1 MAKTSYLVCYRYN
14 INHYSY
20 LNIMQKDIKL
30 IVPNSLH
37 EIELGQ
43 YQTYLASIENLDA
56 EKDTEEINRKLI
68 ETFCGLKPEQVNLL
82 PLTSVESLL
91 KVLSGAFSEEFE
103 LIRHFELE
111 GVKFGFIPKLDE
123 MSLGEYIDLESTFG
137 DWEKMHKAM
146 AILYR
151 VVNFEKGDK
160 YTINSY
166 ETNEELAEA
175 MKMMPLSVVM
185 SCMVFFYHLG
195 TELAQATSSYI
206 LKMMKEE
213 NSTTSQ
219 LKEALAKSGVGIS
232 QFTDSLKEMSED
244 LMKLQLY
251 PSTNV

>member
-1 MAKTSYLVCYRYN
+1 
-14 INHYSY
+14 
-20 LNIMQKDIKL
+20 MQKDIKL
-30 IVPNSLH
+30 IVPDSLH

-56 EKDTEEINRKLI
+56 TEDAEQINRKLI

-103 LIRHFELE
+103 LIRHFELD
-111 GVKFGFIPKLDE
+111 GVKFGFIPKLDD

-151 VVNFEKGDK
+151 VVNFEKGEK
-160 YTINSY
+160 YDIVSY

-185 SCMVFFYHLG
+185 SCMVFFYSLG
-195 TELAQATSSYI
+195 TELAQATLSYTQ
-206 LKMMKEE
+206 KVVKES
-213 NSTTSQ
+213 STTSQ
-219 LKEALAKSGVGIS
+219 VREALELNGVGIN
-232 QFTDSLKEMSED
+232 QFMGSLKAMSED
-244 LMKLQLY
+244 LMKLQPY
-251 PSTNV
+251 HSTNV

>member
-1 MAKTSYLVCYRYN
+1 
-14 INHYSY
+14 
-20 LNIMQKDIKL
+20 MQKDIKL
-30 IVPNSLH
+30 IVPDSLH

-56 EKDTEEINRKLI
+56 TEDAEQINRKLI

-103 LIRHFELE
+103 LIRHFELD
-111 GVKFGFIPKLDE
+111 GVKFGFIPKLDD

-151 VVNFEKGDK
+151 VVNFEKGEK
-160 YTINSY
+160 YDIVSY

-185 SCMVFFYHLG
+185 SCMVFFYSLG
-195 TELAQATSSYI
+195 TELAQATLSYTQ
-206 LKMMKEE
+206 KVVKES
-213 NSTTSQ
+213 STTSQ
-219 LKEALAKSGVGIS
+219 VREALELNGVGIN
-232 QFTDSLKEMSED
+232 QFTDSLKAMSED
-244 LMKLQLY
+244 LMKLQPY
-251 PSTNV
+251 HSTNV

>member
-1 MAKTSYLVCYRYN
+1 
-14 INHYSY
+14 
-20 LNIMQKDIKL
+20 MQKDIKL
-30 IVPNSLH
+30 IVPDSLH

-43 YQTYLASIENLDA
+43 YQSYLASIENLDA
-56 EKDTEEINRKLI
+56 TEDVEQINRKLI

-82 PLTSVESLL
+82 PLTSIESLL
-91 KVLSGAFSEEFE
+91 GVLSGAFSQEFE
-103 LIRHFELE
+103 LIRHFELD

-123 MSLGEYIDLESTFG
+123 ISLGEYIDLESTFG

-151 VVNFEKGDK
+151 VVNFEKGEK
-160 YTINSY
+160 YNIVSY

-195 TELAQATSSYI
+195 TELAQATLSYTQ
-206 LKMMKEE
+206 KVMKE

-219 LKEALAKSGVGIS
+219 LKEALEQSGVGIN
-232 QFTDSLKEMSED
+232 QFTDSLKAMSED
-244 LMKLQLY
+244 LTKLQLY

>member
-1 MAKTSYLVCYRYN
+1 
-14 INHYSY
+14 
-20 LNIMQKDIKL
+20 MQKDIKL
-30 IVPNSLH
+30 IVPDSLH

-56 EKDTEEINRKLI
+56 TEDAEQINRKLI

-103 LIRHFELE
+103 LIRHFELD
-111 GVKFGFIPKLDE
+111 GVKFGFIPKLDD

-151 VVNFEKGDK
+151 VVNFEKGEK
-160 YTINSY
+160 YDIVSY

-185 SCMVFFYHLG
+185 SCMVFFYSLG
-195 TELAQATSSYI
+195 TQLAQATLSYTQ
-206 LKMMKEE
+206 KVVKES
-213 NSTTSQ
+213 STTSQ
-219 LKEALAKSGVGIS
+219 VREALELNGVGIN
-232 QFTDSLKEMSED
+232 QFMDSLKAMSED
-244 LMKLQLY
+244 LMKLQPY
-251 PSTNV
+251 HSTNV

>member
-1 MAKTSYLVCYRYN
+1 
-14 INHYSY
+14 
-20 LNIMQKDIKL
+20 MQKDIKL
-30 IVPNSLH
+30 IVPDSLH

-43 YQTYLASIENLDA
+43 YQDYLASIENLDA
-56 EKDTEEINRKLI
+56 EKDVEEINRKLI

-91 KVLSGAFSEEFE
+91 KVLSGAFSEEYE
-103 LIRHFELE
+103 LIRHFEID

-137 DWEKMHKAM
+137 NWEKMHKAM

-151 VVNFEKGDK
+151 VVNFEKGEK

-175 MKMMPLSVVM
+175 MKLMPLSAVM

-195 TELAQATSSYI
+195 TELAKATSNYI
-206 LKMMKEE
+206 QTALKEE
-213 NSTTSQ
+213 NTTSH
-219 LKEALAKSGVGIS
+219 LKEALVQNGVGIS
-232 QFTDSLKEMSED
+232 QFMGSLKVMSED

-251 PSTNV
+251 HSTNV

>member
-1 MAKTSYLVCYRYN
+1 
-14 INHYSY
+14 
-20 LNIMQKDIKL
+20 MQKDIKL
-30 IVPNSLH
+30 IVPDSLH

-56 EKDTEEINRKLI
+56 TEDVEQINRKLI

-82 PLTSVESLL
+82 PLASIESLL
-91 KVLSGAFSEEFE
+91 GVLSGAFSEEFE
-103 LIRHFELE
+103 LIRHFELD

-151 VVNFEKGDK
+151 VVNFEKGEK
-160 YTINSY
+160 YDIVSY

-185 SCMVFFYHLG
+185 SCMVFFYSLG
-195 TELAQATSSYI
+195 TELAQATLNYTQ
-206 LKMMKEE
+206 KVVKES
-213 NSTTSQ
+213 STTSQ
-219 LKEALAKSGVGIS
+219 VREALELNGVGIN
-232 QFTDSLKEMSED
+232 QFTDSLKAMSED
-244 LMKLQLY
+244 LMKLQPY
-251 PSTNV
+251 RSTNV

>member
-1 MAKTSYLVCYRYN
+1 
-14 INHYSY
+14 
-20 LNIMQKDIKL
+20 MQKDIKL
-30 IVPNSLH
+30 IVPDSLH

-56 EKDTEEINRKLI
+56 TEDAEQINRKLI

-91 KVLSGAFSEEFE
+91 GVLSGAFSEEFE
-103 LIRHFELE
+103 LIRHFELD
-111 GVKFGFIPKLDE
+111 GVKFGFIPKLDN

-151 VVNFEKGDK
+151 VVNFEKGEK
-160 YTINSY
+160 YDIVSY

-195 TELAQATSSYI
+195 TELAQATLSYTQ
-206 LKMMKEE
+206 KVVKES
-213 NSTTSQ
+213 STTSQ
-219 LKEALAKSGVGIS
+219 VREALELNGVGIN
-232 QFTDSLKEMSED
+232 QFTDSLKAMSED
-244 LMKLQLY
+244 LMKLQPY
-251 PSTNV
+251 RSTNV

>member
-1 MAKTSYLVCYRYN
+1 
-14 INHYSY
+14 
-20 LNIMQKDIKL
+20 MQKDIKL
-30 IVPNSLH
+30 IVPDSLH

-56 EKDTEEINRKLI
+56 TEDVEQINRKLI

-82 PLTSVESLL
+82 PLASIESLL
-91 KVLSGAFSEEFE
+91 GVLSGAFSEEFE
-103 LIRHFELE
+103 LIRHFELD

-151 VVNFEKGDK
+151 VVNFEKGEK
-160 YTINSY
+160 YDIVSY

-185 SCMVFFYHLG
+185 SCMLFFWHLG
-195 TELAQATSSYI
+195 TELAQATLNYTQ
-206 LKMMKEE
+206 KVVKES
-213 NSTTSQ
+213 STTSQ
-219 LKEALAKSGVGIS
+219 VREALELNGVGIN
-232 QFTDSLKEMSED
+232 QFTDSLKAMSED
-244 LMKLQLY
+244 LMKLQPY
-251 PSTNV
+251 RSTNV

>member
-1 MAKTSYLVCYRYN
+1 
-14 INHYSY
+14 
-20 LNIMQKDIKL
+20 MQKDIKL
-30 IVPNSLH
+30 IVPDSLH
-37 EIELGQ
+37 EIQLGQ
-43 YQTYLASIENLDA
+43 YQAYLASIENLDA
-56 EKDTEEINRKLI
+56 KKDIEQINRKLI
-68 ETFCGLKPEQVNLL
+68 EEFCGLKPEQVNLL

-103 LIRHFELE
+103 LIRHFEIE
-111 GVKFGFIPKLDE
+111 GVKFGFIPKLDD
-123 MSLGEYIDLESTFG
+123 MSLGEYIDLEGTFG
-137 DWEKMHKAM
+137 EWDKMHKAM

-195 TELAQATSSYI
+195 TELAQATSNYI
-206 LKMMKEE
+206 LKVMKKE

-219 LKEALAKSGVGIS
+219 LKEALEQSGVGIN
-232 QFTDSLKEMSED
+232 QFTDSLKAMSED

>member
-1 MAKTSYLVCYRYN
+1 
-14 INHYSY
+14 
-20 LNIMQKDIKL
+20 MQKDIKL
-30 IVPNSLH
+30 IVPDSLH

-56 EKDTEEINRKLI
+56 TEDAEQINRKLI

-82 PLTSVESLL
+82 PLTSIESLL
-91 KVLSGAFSEEFE
+91 GVLSGAFSEEFE
-103 LIRHFELE
+103 LIRHFELD

-151 VVNFEKGDK
+151 VVNFEKGEK
-160 YTINSY
+160 YDIVSY

-185 SCMVFFYHLG
+185 SCMLFFWNLG
-195 TELAQATSSYI
+195 TELAQATLTYTQ
-206 LKMMKEE
+206 KVVKES
-213 NSTTSQ
+213 STTSQ
-219 LKEALAKSGVGIS
+219 VREALENHGVGIN
-232 QFTDSLKEMSED
+232 QFMRSLKAMSED
-244 LMKLQLY
+244 LMKLQPY
-251 PSTNV
+251 RSTNV

>member
-1 MAKTSYLVCYRYN
+1 
-14 INHYSY
+14 
-20 LNIMQKDIKL
+20 MQKDIKL
-30 IVPNSLH
+30 IVPDSLH

-56 EKDTEEINRKLI
+56 TEDAEQINRKLI

-91 KVLSGAFSEEFE
+91 GVLSGAFSEEFE
-103 LIRHFELE
+103 LIRHFELD
-111 GVKFGFIPKLDE
+111 GVKFGFIPKLDD

-151 VVNFEKGDK
+151 VVNFEKGEK
-160 YTINSY
+160 YDIVSY

-185 SCMVFFYHLG
+185 SCMVFFYSLG
-195 TELAQATSSYI
+195 TELAQATLSYTQ
-206 LKMMKEE
+206 KVVKES
-213 NSTTSQ
+213 STTSQ
-219 LKEALAKSGVGIS
+219 VREALELNGVGIN
-232 QFTDSLKEMSED
+232 QFTDSLKAMSED
-244 LMKLQLY
+244 LMKLQPY
-251 PSTNV
+251 RSTNV

>member
-1 MAKTSYLVCYRYN
+1 
-14 INHYSY
+14 
-20 LNIMQKDIKL
+20 MQKDIKL
-30 IVPNSLH
+30 IVPDSLH

-56 EKDTEEINRKLI
+56 TEDAEQINRKLI

-103 LIRHFELE
+103 LIRHFELD
-111 GVKFGFIPKLDE
+111 GVKFGFIPKLDD

-151 VVNFEKGDK
+151 VVNFEKGEK
-160 YTINSY
+160 YDIVSY

-185 SCMVFFYHLG
+185 SCMVFFYSLG
-195 TELAQATSSYI
+195 TELAQATLSYTQ
-206 LKMMKEE
+206 KVVKES
-213 NSTTSQ
+213 STTSQ
-219 LKEALAKSGVGIS
+219 VREALELNGVGIN
-232 QFTDSLKEMSED
+232 QFTGSLKAMSED
-244 LMKLQLY
+244 LMKLQPY
-251 PSTNV
+251 RSTNV

>member
-1 MAKTSYLVCYRYN
+1 
-14 INHYSY
+14 
-20 LNIMQKDIKL
+20 MQKDIKL
-30 IVPNSLH
+30 IVPDSLH

-43 YQTYLASIENLDA
+43 YQTYLASIEDLDA
-56 EKDTEEINRKLI
+56 TEDAEQINRKLI

-82 PLTSVESLL
+82 PLTSIESLL
-91 KVLSGAFSEEFE
+91 GVLSGAFSEEFE
-103 LIRHFELE
+103 LIRHFELD

-151 VVNFEKGDK
+151 VVNFEKGEK

-185 SCMVFFYHLG
+185 SCMVFFYRLG
-195 TELAQATSSYI
+195 TELAQATLNYTQK
-206 LKMMKEE
+206 LVKES
-213 NSTTSQ
+213 STTSQ
-219 LKEALAKSGVGIS
+219 VREALELNGVGIS
-232 QFTDSLKEMSED
+232 QFTDSLKAMSED
-244 LMKLQLY
+244 LMKLQPY
-251 PSTNV
+251 RSTNV

>member
-1 MAKTSYLVCYRYN
+1 
-14 INHYSY
+14 
-20 LNIMQKDIKL
+20 MQKDIKL
-30 IVPNSLH
+30 IVPDSLH

-56 EKDTEEINRKLI
+56 TEDAEQINRKLI

-103 LIRHFELE
+103 LIRHFELD
-111 GVKFGFIPKLDE
+111 GVKFGFIPKLDD

-151 VVNFEKGDK
+151 VVNFEKGEK
-160 YTINSY
+160 YDIVSY

-185 SCMVFFYHLG
+185 SCMVFFYSLG
-195 TELAQATSSYI
+195 TELAQATLSYTQ
-206 LKMMKEE
+206 KVVKES
-213 NSTTSQ
+213 STTSQ
-219 LKEALAKSGVGIS
+219 VREALELNGVGIN
-232 QFTDSLKEMSED
+232 QFTDSLKAMSED
-244 LMKLQLY
+244 LMKLQPY
-251 PSTNV
+251 RSTNV